1 MRAVP
6 GSFAAVWL
14 LAAVACGPRTPNA
27 ERPPAASAASLDD
40 REWVLD
46 GLGEVAA
53 PLGAGG
59 RPATLRFDPTTGRA
73 AGFAGCNRYSAGYT
87 LAGDSLT
94 FGPAVSTKMACAD
107 GDELERG
114 YLAMLPAIRS
124 YTLSD
129 STLTLNG
136 SSGPLAHF
144 RAP

>member
-1 MRAVP
+1 MRP
-6 GSFAAVWL
+6 NSGSRAALWL
-14 LAAVACGPRTPNA
+14 LTVAACGPKPPA
-27 ERPPAASAASLDD
+27 PEQPPAASAASLDN
-40 REWVLD
+40 REWVLVR
-46 GLGEVAA
+46 LGEVAA

-59 RPATLRFDPTTGRA
+59 RPATLQFDPTTGRA

-87 LAGDSLT
+87 FAGDSLT
-94 FGPAVSTKMACAD
+94 FGPAISTKMACAD

-124 YTLSD
+124 YALSD

-136 SSGPLAHF
+136 SGGPLARF